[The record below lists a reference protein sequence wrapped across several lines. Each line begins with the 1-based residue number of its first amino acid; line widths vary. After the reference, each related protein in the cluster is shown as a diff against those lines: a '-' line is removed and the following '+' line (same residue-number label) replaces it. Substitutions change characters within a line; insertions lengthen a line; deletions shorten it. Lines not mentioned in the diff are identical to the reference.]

1 MMKKLITLS
10 LLLLAFFSLVIA
22 DAVINEFRIDPGMNK
37 VILSWKVTV
46 ETNVKGYKIQRGF
59 SPGQLA
65 DLDFLAA
72 TPVAIQPGM
81 SKNYTYTDKSIF
93 KHAGRTFYYRI
104 NVIDR
109 QDKVIATS
117 PVHQVSPQIS
127 AVRHTWGSIKAMFR

>member
-1 MMKKLITLS
+1 MKKLIII
-10 LLLLAFFSLVIA
+10 LLLWFAFFSMVIA
-22 DAVINEFRIDPGMNK
+22 DAVIDEFRIDPGMNK

-46 ETNVKGYKIQRGF
+46 EINVKGYKIQRGF
-59 SPGQLA
+59 SHNQLG
-65 DLDFLAA
+65 DLDFVAA
-72 TPVAIQPGM
+72 TPVVLQPGM

-104 NVIDR
+104 NVIDQ
-109 QDKVIATS
+109 QDKVVATS